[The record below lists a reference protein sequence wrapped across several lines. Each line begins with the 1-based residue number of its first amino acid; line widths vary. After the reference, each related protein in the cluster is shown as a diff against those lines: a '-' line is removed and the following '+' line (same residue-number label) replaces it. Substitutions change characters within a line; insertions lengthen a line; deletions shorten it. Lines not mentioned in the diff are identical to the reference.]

1 MEKLDL
7 KKKYKHLYL
16 PSAKMVEVVDVPPFN
31 FIMVDGQIEE
41 GASPETSESYMDAI
55 GALYGLAYTLKFTS
69 KLRATNPIDFT
80 VMALEGLWWS
90 ASGEF
95 DSEKKGDWKWT
106 MMIMQPDHITV
117 EMFQQARE
125 DFRKKKGESQA
136 LSAARFERFHEGS
149 SVQIM
154 HIGPYSEEPAT
165 IEKMHAFAQENGY
178 ELRGKHHEIYI
189 GDPRRSKPEN
199 LKTVLRQAAV
209 ASPVG

>member
-1 MEKLDL
+1 MEKLDI

-16 PSAKMVEVVDVPPFN
+16 PSAKMVEVVDVLPFN
-31 FIMVDGQIEE
+31 FVMVDGQIEK

-117 EMFQQARE
+117 EMFRQARE
-125 DFRKKKGESQA
+125 DFRKKKGDSQA

-199 LKTVLRQAAV
+199 LKTVLRH
-209 ASPVG
+209 PVV